1 MSRRSIQ
8 LTDALY
14 EYLLANSLREPEVL
28 RRLREESPWRGSSGM
43 QISPDEGQFL
53 ALLVELLG
61 AKRCIEI
68 GTFTGYSALRVALA
82 LPSDGTLIACD
93 IDAETTAIAR
103 RFWKEAG
110 VAERIDLRLAPALE
124 TLDSLIA
131 EGAENT
137 FDFVFIDA
145 DKTEYD
151 AYYERALTLL
161 RIGGVIAI
169 DNVLW
174 DGSVIDSGRHD
185 ADTEAIRALNAK
197 IASDQ
202 RVSCSMLPLG
212 DGLTLAFKRK

>member
-185 ADTEAIRALNAK
+185 ADTEAIRAFNAK

>member
-1 MSRRSIQ
+1 M
-8 LTDALY
+8 
-14 EYLLANSLREPEVL
+14 
-28 RRLREESPWRGSSGM
+28 
-43 QISPDEGQFL
+43 
-53 ALLVELLG
+53 
-61 AKRCIEI
+61 
-68 GTFTGYSALRVALA
+68 ALA
-82 LPSDGTLIACD
+82 LPSGGPLIACD